1 MSGVTHPPERIRGV
15 GAPAPRSDARGARGA
30 HRQRGERGAATLI
43 ALALSA
49 FVVMA
54 ALVAADLG
62 ALAVARAKA
71 QTAADLA
78 ALAAVTPAG
87 GQEGA
92 VAGIAGRSGDS
103 ATDRA
108 GEIASANGA
117 RMTRCTCEPME
128 AVVGVGRRVLL
139 LPFGVPV
146 EVTAY
151 ARAVLP
157 GPGIAA
163 VRTLS
168 SSRPDSL
175 IQSSAPARPSGTGP
189 PIRNGARPSIG
200 DRAPF
205 PSGLGARRPCRLLD
219 AVSSL
224 QAVPNGPAAAGGAPP
239 GRRDRLRHLGARPG
253 FQVWEAVRARAPVQ
267 LLAEL
272 RVLVLELVDP
282 ALQIAPDELVFTAL
296 GTAVA
301 RRAPGHEEE
310 DCENKA
316 QASSYQQELALGELR
331 GGSGE
336 DLDRPRAGV
345 GEHGVTD
352 DHTHDDGQY

>member
-1 MSGVTHPPERIRGV
+1 MTGLAHPPERIRGV
-15 GAPAPRSDARGARGA
+15 GAPATRSDERGERGMRSERGAKGERRA

-62 ALAVARAKA
+62 ALAVARARA

-87 GQEGA
+87 GKEGA
-92 VAGIAGRSGDS
+92 AAGIAGRSGDS

-128 AVVGVGRRVLL
+128 AVVGVRRRVLL
-139 LPFGVPV
+139 APFGVPV

-157 GPGIAA
+157 GPGMAA

-175 IQSSAPARPSGTGP
+175 VQSSAPARPSGMDHLSGTGP

-200 DRAPF
+200 GPSVV
-205 PSGLGARRPCRLLD
+205 PSGLGAWRARRLLD

-224 QAVPNGPAAAGGAPP
+224 QPVPNGPAAGGAPP
-239 GRRDRLRHLGARPG
+239 DRRDRLRYQGARLG
-253 FQVWEAVRARAPVQ
+253 SQV
-267 LLAEL
+267 
-272 RVLVLELVDP
+272 
-282 ALQIAPDELVFTAL
+282 
-296 GTAVA
+296 
-301 RRAPGHEEE
+301 
-310 DCENKA
+310 
-316 QASSYQQELALGELR
+316 
-331 GGSGE
+331 
-336 DLDRPRAGV
+336 
-345 GEHGVTD
+345 
-352 DHTHDDGQY
+352 